1 MEKGRIVKIGFIGSA
16 GGGKSIVAL
25 DLSKHLNVPFL
36 RSKDITRPILK
47 RYGYVYSAD
56 NCVEVFLSKKSIEF
70 EIVDQRIYEENLLQ
84 CGFVTDRTNI
94 ESFCYAFLNLSSYN
108 PSDLELLE
116 NLCKESIIKYD
127 KLFYFPWNGGWLE
140 DNGVRTL
147 NSYLQRHID
156 MMIRGIIIDWNLQSK
171 VVFIPVDTMVSQKTL
186 SFIEEKLNI

>member
-1 MEKGRIVKIGFIGSA
+1 MKVGFIGSA
-16 GGGKSIVAL
+16 GGGKSVVAAE
-25 DLSKHLNVPFL
+25 LSKRLNVPFL

-94 ESFCYAFLNLSSYN
+94 ESFCYAFLNLPSYN